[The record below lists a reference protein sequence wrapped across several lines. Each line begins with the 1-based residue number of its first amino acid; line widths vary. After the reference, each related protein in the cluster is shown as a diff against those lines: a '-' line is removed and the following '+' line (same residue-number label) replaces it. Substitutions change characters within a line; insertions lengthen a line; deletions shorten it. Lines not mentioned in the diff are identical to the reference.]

1 MMVVHQHARHS
12 HGHGG
17 TAHGARYSSSYSN
30 AAAAAA
36 TTRVIRRRGV
46 RIVTPAR
53 TPAQRSTAS
62 AVVTQTAHVSWVTHD
77 QHAAHD
83 GSTASLTRIRA
94 GVVTLAHGTRRSWA
108 TEGRVWRGHRGRRLH
123 IVMGIRMRMRDIIVA
138 RIDVTRRHHANAAR
152 TARAHAHSHAA
163 LQTAQRSVGTAMM
176 TVTVVATM
184 VTPVGTATPAVH
196 GHAAG
201 QRVVRRLDRTDHRTA
216 AHDVRQLV
224 GLNVKVL
231 GLDYVR

>member
-1 MMVVHQHARHS
+1 M
-12 HGHGG
+12 
-17 TAHGARYSSSYSN
+17 N
-30 AAAAAA
+30 L
-36 TTRVIRRRGV
+36 VIRPTFLGLCPPLQAELLV
-46 RIVTPAR
+46 KMETSMIRIPVDCPAGR
-53 TPAQRSTAS
+53 AIVCGPHNPGESS
-62 AVVTQTAHVSWVTHD
+62 AVGLPGNSCW
-77 QHAAHD
+77 
-83 GSTASLTRIRA
+83 
-94 GVVTLAHGTRRSWA
+94 
-108 TEGRVWRGHRGRRLH
+108 
-123 IVMGIRMRMRDIIVA
+123 
-138 RIDVTRRHHANAAR
+138 AAR
-152 TARAHAHSHAA
+152 TARAHAHAHSHAA

-176 TVTVVATM
+176 TVTVVAAM